1 MNTRAL
7 VLAAVVLVVG
17 VLAATGAAAGGSASD
32 VNPVRAES
40 AVDGTAVSA
49 AVTQQ
54 GCSGSVTMTDVT
66 GTEVTVERSEEMDI
80 VALQPSDAQNLWEI
94 GAQDRVVGMPVN
106 QYTSYLDGRSDK
118 TDVSGEG
125 TVEKVVG
132 TQPDLVLAA
141 NVSDPETVES
151 LRDAGLTVYHFAG
164 VESLDGIARN
174 VETVGRLI
182 GSCESARDEA
192 NEFRLT
198 VERAEAAHANASDR
212 PSVLYTF
219 FGFTTGTGTHI
230 HDAIETA
237 GGENVAA
244 EAGLE
249 GYKEL
254 NDEIVVDRNP
264 EWIVYPDDYTLPEGT
279 PYNDTTAIQRNQTIA
294 LDYSYINQPGPRVAI
309 PLTQLAKAWYPEE
322 LAEAN
327 RTVNASDVSTPN
339 RTAVETTAVNG
350 PGFGA
355 AVAALAVL
363 ALIASALLVGRRP

>member
-1 MNTRAL
+1 MNTRTL
-7 VLAAVVLVVG
+7 VLAVVVLVVG
-17 VLAATGAAAGGSASD
+17 GFAVTGVVAGGSASGG
-32 VNPVRAES
+32 NPVGAES
-40 AVDGTAVSA
+40 AVDGTSVSA

-54 GCSGSVTMTDVT
+54 SCTGEVTMTDVT
-66 GTEVTVERSEEMDI
+66 GTEVTVERSEDMDV
-80 VALQPSDAQNLWEI
+80 VALQPSDAQILWEI
-94 GAQDRVVGMPVN
+94 GAQDRVVGLPVN
-106 QYTSYLDGRSDK
+106 QYTSYLDDRGDK

-125 TVEKVVG
+125 VVEKVVG
-132 TQPDLVLAA
+132 AQPDLVLAA

-174 VETVGRLI
+174 VETTGRLV
-182 GSCESARDEA
+182 GSCESAREAA

-198 VERAEAAHANASDR
+198 VERTRAAQANATDR

-254 NDEIVVDRNP
+254 NDEIVIDRNP
-264 EWIVYPDDYTLPEGT
+264 EWIVYPDDYSLPEGT
-279 PYNDTTAIQRNQTIA
+279 PYNDTTAVQQNQTIA

-309 PLTQLAKAWYPEE
+309 PLTQLAKTWYPEE

-339 RTAVETTAVNG
+339 QTTVGTTSANG

-355 AVAALAVL
+355 AVAVLAVIAA
-363 ALIASALLVGRRP
+363 ALVAVCRS